1 MTTPSRVRE
10 EFTRQAETLSVA
22 AAFTDGDVLER
33 VRAAV
38 APMQDM
44 EILDLGCGPGI
55 VAAALAPHTASIVA
69 LDLTPEMLKKV
80 WQRCQTAGLQNVQL
94 ALGKAEDLPF
104 DDGSFDAV
112 VTRLTFHHFPDPHR
126 ALGEMVRVI
135 GARGRIVV
143 ADVVSSEDAEDAAL
157 HNALESLRDP
167 SHERMLSSSE
177 LLNLMDAWRLRVTAT
192 SSWEMRREFDEW
204 IRITN
209 APERRG
215 PLGTIMRRLAQAGI
229 RAGVDLRTAGDT
241 VIFTHRWLLITAV
254 KTG

>member
-55 VAAALAPHTASIVA
+55 VAAALATHTARIVA

-80 WQRCQTAGLQNVQL
+80 RQRCQTAGLQNVQL

-112 VTRLTFHHFPDPHR
+112 VTRLTYQHFPDPHR

-177 LLNLMDAWRLRVTAT
+177 LRSVMDAWGLRVTAT
-192 SSWEMRREFDEW
+192 SSWEMQREFD
-204 IRITN
+204 
-209 APERRG
+209 
-215 PLGTIMRRLAQAGI
+215 
-229 RAGVDLRTAGDT
+229 
-241 VIFTHRWLLITAV
+241 
-254 KTG
+254 